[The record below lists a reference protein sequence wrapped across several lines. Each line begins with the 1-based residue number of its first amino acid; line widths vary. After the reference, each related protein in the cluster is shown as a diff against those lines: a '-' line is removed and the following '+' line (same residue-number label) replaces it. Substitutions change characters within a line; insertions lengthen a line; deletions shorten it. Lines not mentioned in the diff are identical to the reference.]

1 MAPRLCTVS
10 WTDEHGAT
18 HRVQVRAVSLYEAVG
33 LAVQAFRGQD
43 WVPSVGPA
51 TRFRVAVR
59 QPSIEHEATVA
70 VVQDWTD
77 AMATSPADKL
87 LRARVRSMLL
97 PSADGAVSGSSS
109 TSSKARR

>member
-10 WTDEHGAT
+10 LTDENGTT
-18 HRVQVRAVSLYEAVG
+18 HRVQVQAASLYEAVG
-33 LAVQAFRGQD
+33 LAVQAFRGQE
-43 WVPSVGPA
+43 WVPSIGPA

-70 VVQDWTD
+70 AVQEWTD
-77 AMATSPADKL
+77 AIAKSPADKL

-97 PSADGAVSGSSS
+97 PSAHGAELGGSA
-109 TSSKARR
+109 SSKKAR